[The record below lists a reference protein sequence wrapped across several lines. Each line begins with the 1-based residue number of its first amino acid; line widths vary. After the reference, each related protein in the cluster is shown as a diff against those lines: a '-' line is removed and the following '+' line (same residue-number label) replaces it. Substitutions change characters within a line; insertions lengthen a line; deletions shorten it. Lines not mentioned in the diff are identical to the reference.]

1 MNQSFTIAL
10 EILAIY
16 VLYISIKKY
25 IRSKEYE
32 LVRIQGEMIAWIITE
47 IWFFVYN
54 FMRIYRKISSF
65 SEVNMYS
72 LLRLGFILVT
82 IASAFTLY
90 NDYLRSYKHTKN
102 KNTKKNFVISMA
114 ILGVAVL
121 YLIFIYIYL
130 SN

>member
-1 MNQSFTIAL
+1 
-10 EILAIY
+10 LAIY

-114 ILGVAVL
+114 ILGSSGSLFDFHL
-121 YLIFIYIYL
+121 YLL
-130 SN
+130 K